1 METRGGFRIARRG
14 NVCLVLLPSAQTGDQ
29 GVCVAQ
35 DQRVGEDGRDV
46 RGATRKAG
54 GGDEKRTTVVQLV
67 IEHWKDLPADTAALI
82 SQRAYGL
89 LFSKGVEVGVKA
101 TVLEQKESL

>member
-46 RGATRKAG
+46 RGATRQAG
-54 GGDEKRTTVVQLV
+54 GGDEKTTVVQLTLT
-67 IEHWKDLPADTAALI
+67 HWRDLPADAADQI
-82 SQRAYGL
+82 ASRAYNL
-89 LFSKGVEVGVKA
+89 LFSRGVEVGVKA